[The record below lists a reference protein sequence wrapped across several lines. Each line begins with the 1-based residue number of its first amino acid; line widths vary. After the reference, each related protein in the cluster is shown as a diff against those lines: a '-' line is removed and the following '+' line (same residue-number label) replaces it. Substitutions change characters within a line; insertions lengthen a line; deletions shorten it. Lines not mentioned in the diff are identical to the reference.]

1 MRSGCGRF
9 TIPTPASSSPTMG
22 WRATACITAWRS
34 EFSCTGLFAGK
45 PAPTGAAQNSGIV
58 RSLWELTCR
67 RWAAKQPL
75 CHYSNAGI
83 KQPNDGVESYSLH
96 YRMAL

>member
-1 MRSGCGRF
+1 M
-9 TIPTPASSSPTMG
+9 
-22 WRATACITAWRS
+22 
-34 EFSCTGLFAGK
+34 
-45 PAPTGAAQNSGIV
+45 V
-58 RSLWELTCR
+58 RSLWELACR